1 MFFQK
6 DVTWLLYP
14 AEMPPTSDLGAFRAW
29 SCPSLSTWCE
39 SGSPQCLVREEEVVS
54 INDRLVTCNC
64 KTCWRWR
71 GVSSGYQT
79 DGNRL
84 KGSIPLSTPFFG
96 ATRPYINIMIT
107 MRIIPVWYPIY
118 PPTSCTQLQLL
129 VLQAVSKLISL
140 SFTFPSMFCIA
151 QHLHRDSDLI
161 FFLTM
166 IIGLGGAPVR
176 SLDAVWI
183 IYEYTW
189 ISYIYN
195 ILYHIYIYNNYMK
208 YANQC
213 KGKRLQFL
221 DGKLKS
227 NEQPHTLAML
237 WHRQRG
243 WAECCVDLPQVESAP
258 AHHCEARAASVLV
271 PLLVIESANL

>member
-1 MFFQK
+1 M
-6 DVTWLLYP
+6 
-14 AEMPPTSDLGAFRAW
+14 
-29 SCPSLSTWCE
+29 
-39 SGSPQCLVREEEVVS
+39 
-54 INDRLVTCNC
+54 TCNC

-79 DGNRL
+79 DGNRW
-84 KGSIPLSTPFFG
+84 KGCIPLSTPFFG

-107 MRIIPVWYPIY
+107 MRIIPIWYPIY

-176 SLDAVWI
+176 I
-183 IYEYTW
+183 YIYIYEYSW
-189 ISYIYN
+189 ISYIYIYN
-195 ILYHIYIYNNYMK
+195 IYNYIYILLYHIYIYEI
-208 YANQC
+208 C
-213 KGKRLQFL
+213 
-221 DGKLKS
+221 
-227 NEQPHTLAML
+227 
-237 WHRQRG
+237 
-243 WAECCVDLPQVESAP
+243 
-258 AHHCEARAASVLV
+258 
-271 PLLVIESANL
+271 